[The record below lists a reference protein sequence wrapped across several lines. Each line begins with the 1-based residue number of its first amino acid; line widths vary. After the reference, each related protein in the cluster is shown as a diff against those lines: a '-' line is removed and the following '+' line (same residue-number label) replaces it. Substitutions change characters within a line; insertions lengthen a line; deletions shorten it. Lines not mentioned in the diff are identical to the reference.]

1 MEPKLKA
8 WEPDYGEEKTWATPE
23 SACPASC
30 VGAPTCERATPLI
43 LRMLA
48 VRWIAIRNLIIS
60 VPNLLLSFAT
70 WLVWSMI
77 VAKIQKLHDKDP
89 TVYNFGEHG
98 RLQPA
103 VLAGLRLHH
112 HGAVFADGHGHQI
125 GGGVRVDAADADV
138 RHDAGQAAPQGQS
151 VSLCAASQRRGW
163 ACVAPLTAAYIC

>member
-1 MEPKLKA
+1 MLLRPVRTLLRAALTQMPQDLGNAGSEGCGMEPKLKA

-23 SACPASC
+23 SACPASWPR
-30 VGAPTCERATPLI
+30 GPTCERGANPLI
-43 LRMLA
+43 LPMLA

-89 TVYNFGEHG
+89 TVYDFGEHG

-103 VLAGLRLHH
+103 VLAGLRLH
-112 HGAVFADGHGHQI
+112 
-125 GGGVRVDAADADV
+125 
-138 RHDAGQAAPQGQS
+138 PM
-151 VSLCAASQRRGW
+151 
-163 ACVAPLTAAYIC
+163 ACCS

>member
-1 MEPKLKA
+1 MGAGLRRRKDLGHARE
-8 WEPDYGEEKTWATPE
+8 
-23 SACPASC
+23 C
-30 VGAPTCERATPLI
+30 VSSQLAQGPNLRAGANPLI

-89 TVYNFGEHG
+89 TVYDFGEHG

-103 VLAGLRLHH
+103 VLAGLRLH
-112 HGAVFADGHGHQI
+112 
-125 GGGVRVDAADADV
+125 
-138 RHDAGQAAPQGQS
+138 PM
-151 VSLCAASQRRGW
+151 
-163 ACVAPLTAAYIC
+163 ACCS

>member
-1 MEPKLKA
+1 MRQDLGNAGSEGCGMEPKLKA

-30 VGAPTCERATPLI
+30 VGAPTCERANPLI

-89 TVYNFGEHG
+89 TVYDFGEHG

-103 VLAGLRLHH
+103 VLAGLRLH
-112 HGAVFADGHGHQI
+112 
-125 GGGVRVDAADADV
+125 
-138 RHDAGQAAPQGQS
+138 PM
-151 VSLCAASQRRGW
+151 
-163 ACVAPLTAAYIC
+163 ACCS

>member
-1 MEPKLKA
+1 MSSQLCGGTNLRA
-8 WEPDYGEEKTWATPE
+8 
-23 SACPASC
+23 
-30 VGAPTCERATPLI
+30 GANPLI

-89 TVYNFGEHG
+89 TVYDFGEHG

-103 VLAGLRLHH
+103 VLAGLRLH
-112 HGAVFADGHGHQI
+112 
-125 GGGVRVDAADADV
+125 
-138 RHDAGQAAPQGQS
+138 PM
-151 VSLCAASQRRGW
+151 
-163 ACVAPLTAAYIC
+163 ACCS